1 MAQGLKQLLL
11 AAALILAACS
21 GETPVDMKDPASV
34 TRRFVNAYNARD
46 LARMLPLVDQVNLD
60 AVKDALADGPGSDAY
75 NSIFQPKMVD
85 LLARDGG
92 KIEGPR
98 FERKDAIFK
107 VGNAVDGDV
116 YTIELGEREDGDW
129 LIDAFNMMSEQEF
142 LGLPEKPKGK

>member
-11 AAALILAACS
+11 AAALILASCS

-60 AVKDALADGPGSDAY
+60 AVKDALVDGPGSDAY
-75 NSIFQPKMVD
+75 NSIFQPQMVD

>member
-75 NSIFQPKMVD
+75 NSIFQPQMVD